1 MINETFLTKQYYLD
15 HMSMFFK
22 NSYGIIDREEILR
35 SILLNVN
42 NVGKEIINSFDIF
55 NEKYFEITGL
65 DPNSTVGQP
74 LDFIASMYGIT
85 RSLKVNYSYYDSD
98 TGTFVNRTDTIVL
111 TNFELVFYLKVF
123 ITKINYQGTY
133 EEIKNLYE
141 PYGITYTYNITG
153 IDSLECKVEC
163 TLNDGSGNNIYGTV
177 SSPTN
182 LGKLILSDNLL
193 IESIGIVYKKSLGST
208 SVAEFDN
215 SIFDSSNTLF
225 GA

>member
-1 MINETFLTKQYYLD
+1 MI
-15 HMSMFFK
+15 H
-22 NSYGIIDREEILR
+22 
-35 SILLNVN
+35 
-42 NVGKEIINSFDIF
+42 
-55 NEKYFEITGL
+55 
-65 DPNSTVGQP
+65 
-74 LDFIASMYGIT
+74 
-85 RSLKVNYSYYDSD
+85 
-98 TGTFVNRTDTIVL
+98 
-111 TNFELVFYLKVF
+111 
-123 ITKINYQGTY
+123 
-133 EEIKNLYE
+133 IKNYKDLSVFH
-141 PYGITYTYNITG
+141 NITG

-163 TLNDGSGNNIYGTV
+163 TLNDDLGNNAYGTV